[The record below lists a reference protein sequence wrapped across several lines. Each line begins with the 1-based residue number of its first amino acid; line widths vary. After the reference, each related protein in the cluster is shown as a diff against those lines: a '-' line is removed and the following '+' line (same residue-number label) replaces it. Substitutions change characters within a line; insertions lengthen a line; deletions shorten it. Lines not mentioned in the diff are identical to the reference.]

1 MFGPQIAKKKTKIIN
16 QKFMTN
22 QENLINIR
30 RVGDNTTIQETPD
43 QIETVG
49 MSTSITTKCRADF
62 RGNKFQVLL

>member
-22 QENLINIR
+22 RENLINIR

-49 MSTSITTKCRADF
+49 MSTSITSKC
-62 RGNKFQVLL
+62 